1 MPELLG
7 SYYLFVLVGIVSHAA
22 VGYTLGAVAFDRPKA
37 GLLAGVLADAD
48 FVFRLGLS
56 EPFVHRGI
64 THTLLVTVLFAALAV
79 RVAGRPA
86 GLAAGVGYLS
96 HLAIDITTPKG
107 IPLLYPFV
115 GRNISLDIG
124 LRGHSL
130 FMTAVFVGLSLA
142 VFVWRTPALP
152 SPRWVTD

>member
-7 SYYLFVLVGIVSHAA
+7 SYYLFVLVGVVTHAA
-22 VGYTLGAVAFDRPKA
+22 VGYTIGAVAFDRPKA

-64 THTLLVTVLFAALAV
+64 THTLVVALVFAALTV
-79 RVAGRPA
+79 RFAGRPA
-86 GLAAGVGYLS
+86 GLAAGLGYLS

-107 IPLLYPFV
+107 IPLLYPV
-115 GRNISLDIG
+115 GGNISLDIG

-130 FMTAVFVGLSLA
+130 LVTAVFWGLSLA
-142 VFVWRTPALP
+142 VLAWRTPAVP
-152 SPRWVTD
+152 PAGWAAD